1 MKWVIHVLFFG
12 AADLAAP
19 SGGRGETK
27 VVTASPRGAPSPP
40 GPARRRGGAGRAC
53 CAPARV
59 RPVALSSASSSF
71 HYIIFSCSEG
81 RVGAGGLGSEE
92 TFATFLHSFSTP
104 HTNPPISLEKT
115 LLKGAR
121 NLGRWRLGG
130 DAEGVGRGDD
140 SRLEN

>member
-1 MKWVIHVLFFG
+1 M
-12 AADLAAP
+12 
-19 SGGRGETK
+19 
-27 VVTASPRGAPSPP
+27 
-40 GPARRRGGAGRAC
+40 
-53 CAPARV
+53 
-59 RPVALSSASSSF
+59 
-71 HYIIFSCSEG
+71 
-81 RVGAGGLGSEE
+81 GAGGLGSEE